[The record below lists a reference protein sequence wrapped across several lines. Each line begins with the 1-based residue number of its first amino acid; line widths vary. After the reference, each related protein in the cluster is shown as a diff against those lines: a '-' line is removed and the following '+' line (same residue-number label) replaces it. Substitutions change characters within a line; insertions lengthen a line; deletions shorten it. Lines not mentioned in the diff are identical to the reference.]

1 MHATSLWEVLE
12 EVVTFFGDTFPEIPS
27 FVVPDC
33 LAGEGQSFCEF
44 TITSNVD
51 CKRECR
57 LDLFITVDFH
67 PSHVEVEIV

>member
-27 FVVPDC
+27 LVVPDC

-44 TITSNVD
+44 TVTSNVD
-51 CKRECR
+51 CERECR
-57 LDLFITVDFH
+57 LHPFVTVDFH
-67 PSHVEVEIV
+67 ASLVEVEVV